1 VFQDRVSFRSCRAE
15 EEEEEEDEDEDERI
29 KIKRAISRVERFIY
43 LCGYLVS
50 ASMVVVVVCV
60 LYLCA

>member
-1 VFQDRVSFRSCRAE
+1 MFQDRVSFRSCRA
-15 EEEEEEDEDEDERI
+15 EEEEEDEDEDERI